1 MFDRPICDAHAHA
14 FTPDLEM
21 SDLRRAPHG
30 SDAPWQTYL
39 AELDAHGVSHG
50 VLVQPSFLGTDNR
63 YLISAL
69 KANPQRLR
77 GVVVVGLDI
86 SAQELEA
93 MDRVGVVGIRLNLI
107 GLATPDLRSP
117 PWQELLGHVKRLDWH
132 VEVHQEARRLQE
144 VLEPLLQAGVK
155 VVVDH
160 FGRPDP
166 ELGVQDPGFDY
177 LLGLG
182 PTGQV
187 WVKLSAAYRNGVAGA
202 EAASTAIPLLR
213 RAYGLQRLLWGS
225 DWPHTRFEFVEH
237 YDRAMQAL
245 HQYLPDGEDRAQA
258 AWYTAHAL
266 FKFGGA

>member
-1 MFDRPICDAHAHA
+1 MFDTPLCDAHAHA
-14 FTPDLEM
+14 FTPDLVM

-30 SDAPWQTYL
+30 SDAPWQAYL

-63 YLISAL
+63 YLLSAL
-69 KANPQRLR
+69 SANPQRLR

-86 SAQELEA
+86 TPQELDA
-93 MDRVGVVGIRLNLI
+93 MNRLGVVGIRLNLI

-117 PWQELLGHVKRLDWH
+117 AWQELLGHVKRLAWH

-144 VLEPLLQAGVK
+144 ALEPLVDAGVN

-166 ELGVQDPGFDY
+166 ELGVQDPGFEY

-182 PTGQV
+182 STNQV

-202 EAASTAIPLLR
+202 EAASTALPLLR
-213 RAYGLQRLLWGS
+213 RAFGLERLLWGS
-225 DWPHTRFEFVEH
+225 DWPHTRFEFVEN
-237 YDRAMQAL
+237 YDRAVQAL
-245 HQYLPDGEDRAQA
+245 QHYLPEVEDRAQA
-258 AWYTAHAL
+258 GWHTARAL
-266 FKFGGA
+266 YKF